1 MATRNRT
8 PSTTGAGSDARDPS
22 APAAAPVPCISKAK
36 YFAIGVL
43 AAAVFAGII
52 WLAVSSDLLHV
63 QIGNEPSARSVG
75 TTQPGEFMY
84 LDSDRVAAY
93 LAQMEGGTSFSEHL
107 TEKLTTEA
115 SVKAGVGEA
124 VSVGGTA
131 QNERFVERTVT
142 PTAASSFFRLL
153 NELDENSGEDSRT
166 YLTFLSRKLGHLA
179 ALQKKQGLS
188 TGDFVKIK
196 KAQLVP
202 PRYINPYLVV
212 RQAGTLP
219 ALFPTERTDPS
230 SRQEANTQRRN
241 AERFARQVGPN
252 PRMVFVFRP
261 QSEEPS
267 TPATARYLL
276 PMQYQELTDERS
288 LLEGSGGGFTVV
300 GKVVRIFRG
309 PNGEGGSGYID
320 SATRQTWGEPLKQAP
335 RPLLK
340 RGSLSC
346 QNLPPRRTIR
356 GCLAEKLTAQTEL
369 VPGESGAVIIPVA
382 IYK

>member
-1 MATRNRT
+1 METRSETPATD
-8 PSTTGAGSDARDPS
+8 AGSAAPG
-22 APAAAPVPCISKAK
+22 APAAAPAPLPFRSRAK
-36 YFAIGVL
+36 YVAAGFL
-43 AAAVFAGII
+43 AAVVL
-52 WLAVSSDLLHV
+52 LALVWGAARQDLVHV
-63 QIGNEPSARSVG
+63 RIGTETSANSVG
-75 TTQPGEFMY
+75 DNQPGEFLY

-93 LAQMEGGTSFSEHL
+93 LAQIEGGTTPSEHL

-115 SVKAGVGEA
+115 NAKAGVGEA

-153 NELDENSGEDSRT
+153 HGLEENSEDDKPT
-166 YLTFLSRKLGHLA
+166 YLPGLSRKFGHLN
-179 ALQKKQGLS
+179 ALQRNQGLS
-188 TGDFVKIK
+188 TGDFVQIK

-219 ALFPTERTDPS
+219 ALFPIRRNDLST
-230 SRQEANTQRRN
+230 RQKAKAQRRS
-241 AERFARQVGPN
+241 AERFAHQVGPN
-252 PRMVFVFRP
+252 PRMLFVFRP
-261 QSEEPS
+261 ISEGS
-267 TPATARYLL
+267 NTPANVRYLL

-288 LLEGSGGGFTVV
+288 LLEGNGGGFTVV
-300 GKVVRIFRG
+300 GKVVRMFGG
-309 PNGEGGSGYID
+309 PNGEGGSGYVD

-335 RPLLK
+335 RPLLR

-346 QNLPPRRTIR
+346 KQLPPHRTIR
-356 GCLAEKLTAQTEL
+356 DCLAKKLTAQTEL
-369 VPGESGAVIIPVA
+369 APGEPGAVIIPVA